1 MSILDKEK
9 LKNIYLTEIIYE
21 IHILNDKANIF
32 VLKYNTDFEAFET
45 QIKSKKE
52 EDFEKWD
59 DYLEW
64 KSYNEKLKELI
75 RNKTEIENGN
85 LKVA

>member
-21 IHILNDKANIF
+21 IHILNDKSNIF
-32 VLKYNTDFEAFET
+32 VLKYNTAFEAFES
-45 QIKSKKE
+45 QIKSNKE